1 MRTKKENLYFRDIF
15 VLLSCECS
23 ELIEKNRWKL
33 NFQWI
38 FVGGDEWKSYFIE
51 MPTICDFQS
60 TPINKYSLK
69 VQFSLIF
76 SDSVLWEYTW
86 SWAEVKCLAAPCRGR
101 RCTTA
106 GHQPSYIGKAKMIK
120 TGFFKIQMGIWN
132 VPEPNLF
139 KSWWAQIFWI
149 KNNWF

>member
-120 TGFFKIQMGIWN
+120 TSFFRSRCAFGMCRSQTFFNPDG
-132 VPEPNLF
+132 L
-139 KSWWAQIFWI
+139 
-149 KNNWF
+149 KNFE